1 MPLYAL
7 DVMTWAFDTIDEAQ
21 SVRDRL
27 WPGLQ
32 ADPDYGNPAVA
43 IEGERSL
50 RIIATLTTPA
60 SATNAVALLE
70 GKIAEAAQHAGS
82 HFSGLRDI
90 SATG

>member
-21 SVRDRL
+21 SVRDQL
-27 WPGLQ
+27 WLGLQ
-32 ADPDYGNPAVA
+32 ADSDYRNPAVA

-50 RIIATLTTPA
+50 RIIVTLTTAA
-60 SATNAVALLE
+60 SATNAVALLD
-70 GKIAEAAQHAGS
+70 GKIADAAQQAGR
-82 HFSGLRDI
+82 HYSGLRDI